1 MIVIKDT
8 FSPTNTKDAYTE
20 LVAMDCIKTNNP
32 KKYSEGVYLWRTNS
46 DGLCG
51 SAEYHQSR
59 NGDPQVWEAWYS
71 FNKDKINL

>member
-8 FSPTNTKDAYTE
+8 FSPTNTKDGYTE

-32 KKYSEGVYLWRTNS
+32 KKYSEGIYLWRTDS
-46 DGLCG
+46 HGLCG

-59 NGDPQVWEAWYS
+59 NGDPQVWDAWVS
-71 FNKDKINL
+71 INKDKINL